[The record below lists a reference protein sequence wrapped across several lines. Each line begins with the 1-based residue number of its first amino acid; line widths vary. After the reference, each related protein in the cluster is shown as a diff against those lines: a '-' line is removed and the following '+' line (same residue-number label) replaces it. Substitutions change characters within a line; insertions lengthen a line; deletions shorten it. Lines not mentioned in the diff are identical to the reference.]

1 MVSSIA
7 GAEETHVWLF
17 AVNTNMSPASEA
29 SAASESSN
37 TDTVPEEEPT
47 AENPREE
54 VRDIIHNLNSL
65 NLNRFWSVFFIIW

>member
-7 GAEETHVWLF
+7 GAEETHAVWCF

-37 TDTVPEEEPT
+37 TDTVPEEEAT
-47 AENPREE
+47 AESPREE
-54 VRDIIHNLNSL
+54 VRDI
-65 NLNRFWSVFFIIW
+65 